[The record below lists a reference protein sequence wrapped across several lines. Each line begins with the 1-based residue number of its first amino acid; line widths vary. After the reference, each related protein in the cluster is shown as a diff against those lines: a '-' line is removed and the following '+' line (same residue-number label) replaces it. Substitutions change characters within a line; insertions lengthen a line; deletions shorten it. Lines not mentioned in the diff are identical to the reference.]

1 MVARVKAAFQALKDP
16 NDWTHD
22 GQPEGWKVI
31 DRVYTKAEAR
41 YIPNGAEQHGR
52 HGPPDPHG

>member
-1 MVARVKAAFQALKDP
+1 MTDP

-31 DRVYTKAEAR
+31 DRAYTKAEAR
-41 YIPNGAEQHGR
+41 TSRTGRGRPR
-52 HGPPDPHG
+52 HGAPDPDR

>member
-1 MVARVKAAFQALKDP
+1 MVARIKAAFQNLKDP

-22 GQPEGWKVI
+22 GQPENWKVI

-52 HGPPDPHG
+52 HGAPDPYG